1 MRVINLNFNVPLNVL
16 YQEFVSSPLFASLVI
31 DYSVDD
37 LMAFYL
43 NNLVSNEYTSDEDLA
58 LSLVEVVFGYHE
70 DEALLSLSRVY
81 TTMSEVVKR
90 TIRSDNGWV
99 FSTVKIMNINQ
110 NTRQFSASAIMLG
123 AGEELRRNSGRQ
135 VESCIPTE

>member
-31 DYSVDD
+31 DYSIDE

-43 NNLVSNEYTSDEDLA
+43 NNLVSNEYSSDEDLA

-99 FSTVKIMNINQ
+99 FSNVKLININQ
-110 NTRQFSASAIMLG
+110 NTRQCSASAIMLG
-123 AGEELRRNSGRQ
+123 AGEELRRNTGRQ